1 MNRHM
6 IYQSEHCTNDTLLN
20 DLWGLF
26 CGFDTVKIVA
36 GRLGGDSGLKFRC
49 SKPLV
54 GHRML
59 FCVRHS
65 NQVVFDFARRIRPS

>member
-1 MNRHM
+1 MDLIQLR
-6 IYQSEHCTNDTLLN
+6 LL
-20 DLWGLF
+20 LASWG
-26 CGFDTVKIVA
+26 GN
-36 GRLGGDSGLKFRC
+36 SGLKFRY

-54 GHRML
+54 GHGML